1 MSALVARVSLPLS
14 SPVPRIGVSFSALVA
29 VVLLGLVAMTAVGV
43 GVALNLPWLS
53 IAAGLAV
60 AGSMVGLVWA
70 RVLAELNR

>member
-14 SPVPRIGVSFSALVA
+14 SPAPRIGVSFSALVA

-53 IAAGLAV
+53 IATGLAV
-60 AGSMVGLVWA
+60 AGSMAGLVWA